1 MKTHFTRKNFITVA
15 LVFLYLVVAF
25 VAGLC
30 CDGSGIMKTGNPIQ
44 AIGIALGFG
53 SGPLGK
59 DPLIGS
65 TQAWL
70 LLTCLLVYILITF
83 AAVMYEARLCIY
95 FNNRG
100 FTKKYT
106 LIYILTIVLG
116 LGLALGIGLAAQ
128 YPYAIETM
136 VNSLKFSAQ
145 ALVVGLLLFII
156 LGAIIGSIC
165 LLYVNFKNID
175 KPFRFF
181 GTKTKKEDELA
192 EEKRREEEA
201 ELEAQ
206 GNLASSFGDANFDGH
221 LNGAQLNGSGA
232 SLGRGNGESSDNND
246 TPVLKDKER
255 VFPGLCEIDLIA
267 QSLVEP
273 EWNETLELK
282 NICILFRK
290 YLAKEKGLY
299 FNEKTIRAFVSGLAA
314 SRFIILEGLSGT
326 GKSSL
331 ARYFSEFI
339 GEDSFFEA
347 VQATWRDRTSILGYY
362 NDFSKVYNETEF
374 LKRLYLGTFTTNHVN
389 IMVLD
394 ELNISRIE
402 YYFADF
408 LSILEYPVDKWRL
421 KIMQLPFDF
430 DPPEHLTNGILQ
442 IAPNTYF
449 IGTANKDDSTYTI
462 TDKVYDRSIVIS
474 FDDRN
479 EEFEVEED
487 VAPIN
492 ISYSRLQEMY
502 LEAQNDPSL
511 QLTKADWDAFKLIT
525 DYTYEK
531 FDLTFGNRIKH
542 QIELLVPV
550 YLKCGGSK
558 EEALDFMFARKVI
571 FKLSGRFEDYI
582 KGSLQGLRNLII
594 KTYGKDSFELTL
606 HEIDK
611 MIRKL

>member
-1 MKTHFTRKNFITVA
+1 
-15 LVFLYLVVAF
+15 
-25 VAGLC
+25 
-30 CDGSGIMKTGNPIQ
+30 
-44 AIGIALGFG
+44 
-53 SGPLGK
+53 
-59 DPLIGS
+59 
-65 TQAWL
+65 
-70 LLTCLLVYILITF
+70 
-83 AAVMYEARLCIY
+83 
-95 FNNRG
+95 
-100 FTKKYT
+100 
-106 LIYILTIVLG
+106 
-116 LGLALGIGLAAQ
+116 
-128 YPYAIETM
+128 
-136 VNSLKFSAQ
+136 
-145 ALVVGLLLFII
+145 
-156 LGAIIGSIC
+156 
-165 LLYVNFKNID
+165 
-175 KPFRFF
+175 
-181 GTKTKKEDELA
+181 
-192 EEKRREEEA
+192 
-201 ELEAQ
+201 
-206 GNLASSFGDANFDGH
+206 
-221 LNGAQLNGSGA
+221 
-232 SLGRGNGESSDNND
+232 
-246 TPVLKDKER
+246 
-255 VFPGLCEIDLIA
+255 
-267 QSLVEP
+267 
-273 EWNETLELK
+273 
-282 NICILFRK
+282 
-290 YLAKEKGLY
+290 
-299 FNEKTIRAFVSGLAA
+299 
-314 SRFIILEGLSGT
+314 
-326 GKSSL
+326 
-331 ARYFSEFI
+331 
-339 GEDSFFEA
+339 
-347 VQATWRDRTSILGYY
+347 
-362 NDFSKVYNETEF
+362 
-374 LKRLYLGTFTTNHVN
+374 
-389 IMVLD
+389 
-394 ELNISRIE
+394 
-402 YYFADF
+402 
-408 LSILEYPVDKWRL
+408 
-421 KIMQLPFDF
+421 MQLPFDF